1 MMKTIV
7 IVVPVY
13 NEGPAVVDN
22 VRTIMAA
29 ARRIPDCTV
38 SMLLVDDGSTD
49 GSTETL
55 RRLCGSEE
63 GFYLLRL
70 TRNFGKEA
78 AITAGLRAAGGF
90 DAAIVMDADLQHPP
104 ELLVEMVRRW
114 RAGGDV
120 VEACKASRGPESRL
134 KGWLVH
140 AYVAAFQMLT
150 GMDIHNHSD
159 FKLLDRRVVAAYGR
173 LPERERFFR
182 GLVNW
187 MDFSTARLTFDVPA
201 TAKRGS
207 SWSSPRLLRYAVTA
221 MVAFTSFPL
230 HVITVLGVLT
240 LVVSVVFGGIALTD
254 KICGRA
260 IDGFTTV
267 ILLLLFIGSSL
278 MISLGFIG
286 IYISRIYNEVKRR
299 PLYIIDGK
307 RSLMPEAARE

>member
-1 MMKTIV
+1 MTKSLA
-7 IVVPVY
+7 IVVPVF
-13 NEGPAVVDN
+13 NEGSAIVDN
-22 VRTIMAA
+22 VRAIMAA
-29 ARRIPDCTV
+29 ARRIPDSTV

-55 RRLCGSEE
+55 RRLCGAGE
-63 GFYLLRL
+63 GFHLLRL

-104 ELLVEMVRRW
+104 ELLAEMVRRW
-114 RAGGDV
+114 REGYDV

-134 KGWLVH
+134 RGRLVR
-140 AYVAAFQMLT
+140 AYVAAFRVLT
-150 GMDIHNHSD
+150 GMDIRNQSD

-201 TAKRGS
+201 TGKRGS
-207 SWSSPRLLRYAVTA
+207 SWSSLRLLRYAVTS

-230 HVITVLGVLT
+230 HLITVLGVVT
-240 LVVSVVFGGIALTD
+240 LAVSVVFGGIALMD

-267 ILLLLFIGSSL
+267 ILLLLFIGSTL

-299 PLYIIDGK
+299 PAYIIDGE
-307 RSLMPEAARE
+307 RSIMPETARE